1 MPSSCLKSTPLV
13 LSTAT
18 VSQSTLISYRKP
30 TCEMPHSLCH
40 DPRQAPYT
48 SNIPR
53 TLSHDLR
60 QECYTT

>member
-1 MPSSCLKSTPLV
+1 M
-13 LSTAT
+13 
-18 VSQSTLISYRKP
+18 SYWKP
-30 TCEMPHSLCH
+30 AWEIPHSLWP

-53 TLSHDLR
+53 TLSHALR